1 MSITLKRILHVG
13 KFLFPFFILVIVAI
27 EARKEL
33 ATLSIRNAVHVIK
46 NIPTGGFFLA
56 ITVSILAVSMMFFY
70 DFLMIRSMKIDIT
83 IRKIFRVSWIANS
96 FNGIFG
102 FGGLVGAG
110 LRVMLYRSYVQDNG
124 KLVKNIAWMTTAFIT
139 GLSFLSFLG
148 LIGVLNIG
156 FLLQEKPWLWPA
168 LLIFAFLVPVYIG
181 ISKVKRK
188 KEKDREGKASTAV
201 LYSLVSL
208 VEWLSASIVMYVI
221 VLLLGIEMSFRQTLG
236 VYVISAI
243 AGSIS
248 LVPGGIGSFD
258 LIFLMGLKQYGISAE
273 TTLSVLLLYRLVYTL
288 FPFGIGLAF
297 AAFEMTGLTLKKIED
312 RPFIAPTLE
321 TTGVLWALRRRFF
334 STLSSW
340 SLATLTALTGCII
353 ILSVLLPTAANRA
366 HELRILVPKQL
377 IQISFGLSL
386 SFGVL
391 LILLTKGVYHQTK
404 RSYYMICFVLIGGAV
419 FNALKG
425 IDLEE
430 TFLLLIILAVFYALR
445 TRFVKER
452 IELTLVDV
460 GKAIVTLLVILY
472 IYDSLGTW
480 ISEITNTFEPHYV
493 VRTTDQ
499 VHRSTLL
506 TAIVVPVFL
515 LGGLLSFKRSRT
527 KMVGQ
532 PASSVSLQNFLEK
545 YGGNVLSH
553 LGFLGDKRF
562 FFSSDG
568 QALIQFTRSGDRLVV
583 LGDPSGN
590 SLSFSKAV
598 AEFLHEADQFGYTC
612 IFYQIESKWMG
623 LYHDFGYNFFKLG
636 EEAIVDVNTFT
647 LSGKKRAS
655 LRATVNKFKREG
667 YVFSVIPPP
676 FTNELYT
683 QLKGVSDAWLNGK
696 KEKGFSLGYFSLDY
710 INRAPVAIL
719 ADKDGYIVAFYT
731 LMPVY
736 QPNEISIDLMRY
748 IPNAPS
754 GVMDAM
760 LIHLL
765 EWAKQ
770 EGYLYL
776 NIGMAPLSNVGIS
789 PHSFW
794 YERVAAAIFNNVRY
808 MYSFNGLRF
817 FKDKYKPVWNGKYLA
832 YRKTR
837 SLPST
842 MLVVTRLIGKR
853 KKQ

>member
-248 LVPGGIGSFD
+248 LVPGGLGSFD

-273 TTLSVLLLYRLVYTL
+273 TILSVLLLYRLVYTL

-460 GKAIVTLLVILY
+460 GKAIVALLVILY
-472 IYDSLGTW
+472 VYDSLGTW

-696 KEKGFSLGYFSLDY
+696 KEKGFSLGYFNLDY